1 MTVIPHTRTGAAAPR
16 LTIVGLV
23 LVAIALVLYERM
35 LATSDQPT
43 LGVIWGALAFTCYAA
58 GLTLVVGERY
68 GAGLGL
74 AAWKIGPWTILW
86 YGVVFGVTTVTWS
99 RPQNGVPAEII
110 LSSVL
115 RALWL
120 VAGGVTAWA
129 VGYLAGPGRLI
140 RGVATRALFSLR
152 RHVTDEVRSGSA
164 PYFLYAIGV
173 VARLAST
180 ATTGRFGYVGD
191 ASSAFSSAG
200 SFGGVL
206 GALSLCAPLAVSAA
220 AFQVFR
226 EGRRNARVTLAVL
239 FTIELAFGLAAGG
252 KQNFVIAVLA
262 VVIPFCAAGRRM
274 PKAAIV
280 LTGLVFLMIVIP
292 FNQAYRDVAR
302 QGTVTLTPRQAFT
315 AAPGILKQTVTE
327 DDTLTALP
335 NSVSYL
341 AQRVRDIDNVAIIV
355 QRTPSQISF
364 RSPLQLVEDPVAG
377 VVPRAIWSGKPI
389 EDSGYQFSQEFFD
402 IPSTTYTSTSDTL
415 VGGLYWYGGWIPM
428 LAGMFVVGCA
438 VRLLDDVI
446 DVRSSPHCS
455 FLILLLFPSLVRGE
469 YDWQAI
475 ITSLPATLFV
485 WLIAVFLIFRRRR
498 QA

>member
-1 MTVIPHTRTGAAAPR
+1 MTALPHARAGAAAPR
-16 LTIVGLV
+16 MTIVGLV
-23 LVAIALVLYERM
+23 LVAMAIVLFGRM
-35 LATSDQPT
+35 LATSDQPA
-43 LGVIWGALAFTCYAA
+43 LGVIWGGLAFACYAA

-74 AAWKIGPWTILW
+74 GVWKIGPWTMLW
-86 YGVVFGVTTVTWS
+86 YGVVFGITTVTWS
-99 RPQNGVPAEII
+99 RPQNGVPTEIV

-120 VAGGVTAWA
+120 VAAGVTAWA
-129 VGYLAGPGRLI
+129 AGYLAGPGRLI
-140 RGVATRALFSLR
+140 RRAGTRTLFALR
-152 RHVTDEVRSGSA
+152 RRVTDDVRSGSA
-164 PYFLYAIGV
+164 PWLLYAIGV
-173 VARLAST
+173 TARLAST
-180 ATTGRFGYVGD
+180 TTTGRFGYVGD
-191 ASSAFSSAG
+191 VSSAFSSAG
-200 SFGGVL
+200 SFGGIL

-226 EGRRNARVTLAVL
+226 EGRHEARATLAVL
-239 FTIELAFGLAAGG
+239 FAFELAFGLAAGG

-262 VVIPFCAAGRRM
+262 VIIPFCATGRRL
-274 PKAAIV
+274 PKAV
-280 LTGLVFLMIVIP
+280 LALIGLIFLMVVIP
-292 FNQAYRDVAR
+292 FNHAYRGVAR

-315 AAPGILKQTVTE
+315 AAPSILKQTVTE
-327 DDTLTALP
+327 DNTLTALP

-355 QRTPSQISF
+355 QRTPSQINF
-364 RSPLQLVEDPVAG
+364 RSPVQLVEDPAAG

-389 EDSGYQFSQEFFD
+389 ADSGYQFSQEFFD

-428 LAGMFVVGCA
+428 LAGMFVVGWA

-446 DVRSSPHCS
+446 DVRSSPHGS
-455 FLILLLFPSLVRGE
+455 FLVLLLFPSLVRGE
-469 YDWQAI
+469 YDWQSI

-485 WLIAVFLIFRRRR
+485 WLVAVFIIFRRRQ

>member
-1 MTVIPHTRTGAAAPR
+1 MTAIPRPRAGAAAPR

-23 LVAIALVLYERM
+23 LMATALVLFGRM
-35 LATSDQPT
+35 LATSDRPA
-43 LGVIWGALAFTCYAA
+43 LGVIWGGLAFACYAA

-68 GAGLGL
+68 GADLGL
-74 AAWKIGPWTILW
+74 AAWKIGPWTMLW
-86 YGVVFGVTTVTWS
+86 YGVVFGITTVTWS

-120 VAGGVTAWA
+120 VAAGVTAWA
-129 VGYLAGPGRLI
+129 VGYLTGPGWLI
-140 RGVATRALFSLR
+140 RRAAVRALSALR
-152 RHVTDEVRSGSA
+152 RRVTDEVRSESA
-164 PYFLYAIGV
+164 PWFLYAIGV
-173 VARLAST
+173 AARLAST

-191 ASSAFSSAG
+191 VSSAFSSAG
-200 SFGGVL
+200 SFGGIL

-239 FTIELAFGLAAGG
+239 FALELAFGLAAGG
-252 KQNFVIAVLA
+252 KQNFIIAVLA
-262 VVIPFCAAGRRM
+262 VVIPFCAAGHRM
-274 PKAAIV
+274 PKAALA

-292 FNQAYRDVAR
+292 FNQAYRDAAR
-302 QGTVTLTPRQAFT
+302 QGTVTLTPRQALT
-315 AAPGILKQTVTE
+315 EAPNILKQTITE

-335 NSVSYL
+335 NSFSYL
-341 AQRVRDIDNVAIIV
+341 VQRIRDIDNVAIIV
-355 QRTPSQISF
+355 QRTPSQIGF

-438 VRLLDDVI
+438 VRLLDGVI
-446 DVRSSPHCS
+446 DVRSSPHGS
-455 FLILLLFPSLVRGE
+455 FLVLLLFPSLVRGE
-469 YDWQAI
+469 YDWQSI

-485 WLIAVFLIFRRRR
+485 WLVAVIIVFRRRR